1 MRLVIDID
9 YDAAMDEPNK
19 PEAPETPQVMAEG
32 RFLRLV
38 KRGRW
43 EYAERPHT
51 RGAVAVIA
59 TTDDGELVFIE
70 QHRVPLGRACVELPA
85 GLAGDLDD
93 DPGEAFIDAARR
105 ELLEETGYH
114 AQTIE
119 HLFPA
124 VTSPGLTNESIDLY
138 RATGLTKRHDGGGI
152 DHEQITVRLVPITR
166 VDRWLA
172 ERAAAGLAVDIKAY
186 AAAALVKA
194 ERQ

>member
-1 MRLVIDID
+1 MRVIIDID
-9 YDAAMDEPNK
+9 YDAAMDEANK
-19 PEAPETPQVMAEG
+19 PQAPQSPEIMAEG

-38 KRGRW
+38 KQGRW

-59 TTDDGELVFIE
+59 TTDADELVLIE

-114 AQTIE
+114 ARTVT

-138 RATGLTKRHDGGGI
+138 RATGLTRHHDGGGI
-152 DHEQITVRLVPITR
+152 GHEQITVRLVPIIQAE
-166 VDRWLA
+166 RWLA